1 LHACA
6 AYDVPSA
13 LTYRTLGAFHG
24 ATAPRLLPL
33 NRTDSPP
40 VVDITVRP
48 GNPVIVGTA
57 YDVVP
62 LTPTDAALH
71 CSPTLTNQ
79 LWLLP
84 TPLALVHD
92 ITVCA
97 VTTTHPVAV
106 NSRPVPLYLADTS
119 APVAPSGPRFVPV
132 ISTFSPP
139 DVANTRVP
147 PNNVIAGTA
156 YDVVALALPLT
167 CAPTVTRHRKLPPTP
182 STLLHSTSLCAT
194 TTLQFAALNN
204 SARPDDVAYCA
215 VTTLPLSGPR
225 FVPTIRTFVPPD
237 VGIDASGS
245 EPATADSDV
254 IAGGVYDTFAD
265 AGDKLLL

>member
-1 LHACA
+1 MITSHASAVPTPATLRHVISVWFTVTLHACA

-57 YDVVP
+57 YDVV
-62 LTPTDAALH
+62 ALE
-71 CSPTLTNQ
+71 
-79 LWLLP
+79 
-84 TPLALVHD
+84 
-92 ITVCA
+92 
-97 VTTTHPVAV
+97 
-106 NSRPVPLYLADTS
+106 
-119 APVAPSGPRFVPV
+119 
-132 ISTFSPP
+132 
-139 DVANTRVP
+139 
-147 PNNVIAGTA
+147 
-156 YDVVALALPLT
+156 LPLT

-265 AGDKLLL
+265 AGDKLLLWPPTDTTQRWFVPTPALLLHVIVVCDTVTTHAVAVYVVPAAPP